1 MKENFLNYKG
11 RNPDR
16 IERILNIVKLTWM
29 ESPDL
34 RLGQLIC
41 IASKNK
47 DIFAIQDD
55 DLGRK
60 ITVNQT
66 GVCFG

>member
-16 IERILNIVKLTWM
+16 IEKVLKIVKLTWI

-41 IASKNK
+41 IASKNT
-47 DIFAIQDD
+47 DIFAIEDD
-55 DLGRK
+55 DL
-60 ITVNQT
+60 VNQLNLMRK
-66 GVCFG
+66 GN